1 MYGYINQI
9 DNPIPTG
16 KVWDNE
22 TFRLTDCEK
31 GHGHDEIMKN
41 INKGDTYID
50 AQGSVFICVE
60 SWKVKDNWLHK
71 DMNRPEVGTNWYI
84 ALGYTKKDGGFHRGM
99 KPRCYEWDLFCY
111 ELKDNH

>member
-31 GHGHDEIMKN
+31 GHGHDEIMK
-41 INKGDTYID
+41 TLTR
-50 AQGSVFICVE
+50 VTLTLMH
-60 SWKVKDNWLHK
+60 KVVYLFVLN
-71 DMNRPEVGTNWYI
+71 
-84 ALGYTKKDGGFHRGM
+84 LGK
-99 KPRCYEWDLFCY
+99 
-111 ELKDNH
+111 

>member
-50 AQGSVFICVE
+50 AQGSVFICVDE
-60 SWKVKDNWLHK
+60 S
-71 DMNRPEVGTNWYI
+71 
-84 ALGYTKKDGGFHRGM
+84 
-99 KPRCYEWDLFCY
+99 LFFIN
-111 ELKDNH
+111 LFNH